1 MLREK
6 HWVWRCCQVQWKL
19 TVLYDYYKQYGMDV
33 LMIDIRL
40 RRKTNID
47 GPDNN
52 AIVGRAAVAKGGSP
66 SIKRIYEPWP
76 LEVERKFNQQVRM
89 AIAETARKAVR

>member
-66 SIKRIYEPWP
+66 DIRRICEPWP
-76 LEVERKFNQQVRM
+76 LEVERQFNQQVRR
-89 AIAETARKAVR
+89 AIDETARRAVR